1 MRILV
6 APDKFK
12 SSLSAG
18 DTARIIANGILEVA
32 PHTEVDVQ
40 PLADGGE
47 GTISVITEALGG
59 EIVDC
64 AAHDA
69 MGRPVSAMFGWVKAT
84 KLAVIEISE
93 ASGLW
98 RIAANER
105 DPWRASTF
113 GTGEVISAAISYG
126 AERIMVGL
134 GGSATNDAGAGMAAA
149 LGFRFLDRDGATVDP
164 IPENFSKIHR
174 VIRPSG
180 FSSISFDVL
189 CDVTNPLFG
198 PLGATRV
205 FGPQKGVVPADVDR
219 MDAAVSGF
227 AEVVERDL
235 DVRANDVAG
244 AGAAGG
250 AGFGFMAFCSGQVRS
265 GFDVIS
271 ELTSLESRV
280 AACDLVI
287 TAEGGVDC
295 QTLSG
300 KGPGALARLARRH
313 RKRVVVIAGRIED
326 RVLLQEVFHRLVPLS
341 EAPISL
347 GESIARA
354 AELLGIATRR
364 VAMLEVEKI

>member
-18 DTARIIANGILEVA
+18 EAARIIANGILEVA
-32 PHTEVDVQ
+32 PHIEVDVQ

-69 MGRPVSAMFGWVKAT
+69 MGRPVPAAFGWVEET
-84 KLAVIEISE
+84 KLAVIEISQ

-113 GTGEVISAAISYG
+113 GTGEVIRAALSYG
-126 AERIMVGL
+126 AERVMVGL

-149 LGFRFLDRDGATVDP
+149 LGFKFLDRDGATVDP
-164 IPENFSKIHR
+164 MPGNFSKIHR
-174 VIRPSG
+174 VIRPSD
-180 FSSISFDVL
+180 FPSVPFDVL
-189 CDVTNPLFG
+189 CDVTNPLSG

-205 FGPQKGVVPADVDR
+205 FGPQKGVVPAEVDH
-219 MDAAVSGF
+219 MDAVVSGF
-227 AEVVERDL
+227 AAVVERDL
-235 DVRANDVAG
+235 GVRANAVAG

-250 AGFGFMAFCSGQVRS
+250 AGFGFMAFCGGQVRS

-271 ELTSLESRV
+271 ELTGIERRV

-287 TAEGGVDC
+287 TAEGGVDF
-295 QTLSG
+295 QTLHG

-313 RKRVVVIAGRIED
+313 HKRVVVIAGRIED
-326 RVLLQEVFHRLVPLS
+326 QVLLEEVFHRLVPLS
-341 EAPISL
+341 EELISVE
-347 GESIARA
+347 ESVARA